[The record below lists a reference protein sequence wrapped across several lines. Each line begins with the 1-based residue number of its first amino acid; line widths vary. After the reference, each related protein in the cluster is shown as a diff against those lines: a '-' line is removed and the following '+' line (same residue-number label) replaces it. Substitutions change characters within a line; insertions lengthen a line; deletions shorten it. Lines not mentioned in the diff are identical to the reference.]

1 MGKPYLSLQ
10 PSEGIVVSA
19 AATIYAAWIQA
30 GEVNDDNKKLKLEE
44 SIMDAITIARKTDNS
59 VQSDNEMD

>member
-1 MGKPYLSLQ
+1 MNKPYLSLQ

-30 GEVNDDNKKLKLEE
+30 GLITDANKKQKLEE